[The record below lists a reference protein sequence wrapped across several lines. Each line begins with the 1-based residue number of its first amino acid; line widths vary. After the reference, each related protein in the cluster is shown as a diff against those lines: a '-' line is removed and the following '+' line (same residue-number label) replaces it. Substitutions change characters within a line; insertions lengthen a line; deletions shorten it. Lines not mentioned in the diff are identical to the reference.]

1 MRRALLVG
9 LGLLGLT
16 VWIHSPAWAVE
27 RELAGVRLGA
37 YAIPLLSRPG
47 FGQPDFIGPLGAVGG
62 QAAAAPRT
70 GLSGPTRARGGGARA
85 GAGGGG
91 GGARARAG
99 GGRGGGGC
107 GGRGGGGRG
116 GGGGGRRGALP
127 SGTTGLA
134 LSGPSYDV
142 SLTQMR
148 GGGGGGRGGGGG
160 GGGRGR
166 AGGGGGRGG
175 GGGGGA
181 VAQAGTR
188 TTAGQEATILWFYRR
203 AGGATLVLALDTK
216 GRVKAITLSGSLP
229 YPPGRTS
236 RNIGLSN
243 DYIDVIRQ
251 YGYPDQAVSQGSAVD
266 LTYVDHGVR
275 FRLDGMRVTQITIG
289 AYVAAT
295 VVPAPAAAS
304 TPAAPTPG
312 LSIDELKGYM

>member
-1 MRRALLVG
+1 
-9 LGLLGLT
+9 
-16 VWIHSPAWAVE
+16 
-27 RELAGVRLGA
+27 
-37 YAIPLLSRPG
+37 
-47 FGQPDFIGPLGAVGG
+47 
-62 QAAAAPRT
+62 
-70 GLSGPTRARGGGARA
+70 
-85 GAGGGG
+85 
-91 GGARARAG
+91 
-99 GGRGGGGC
+99 
-107 GGRGGGGRG
+107 
-116 GGGGGRRGALP
+116 
-127 SGTTGLA
+127 
-134 LSGPSYDV
+134 
-142 SLTQMR
+142 
-148 GGGGGGRGGGGG
+148 
-160 GGGRGR
+160 
-166 AGGGGGRGG
+166 
-175 GGGGGA
+175 
-181 VAQAGTR
+181 
-188 TTAGQEATILWFYRR
+188 
-203 AGGATLVLALDTK
+203 VLALDTK